1 MSDHGSRRAPD
12 AAAGTAAETA
22 YRVRRSQRARRLRLT
37 IDREGHAVVVLPP
50 WASLRQAAELVH
62 DHADW
67 LVRHTARARVES
79 ARLAERPALGEG
91 RILRVAGMPLRV
103 AAVDPGPSRPARG
116 RVDAEPG
123 AGQLIVRL
131 GADGRD
137 AAELLEAWLRGQAR
151 LALEAGVARHAP
163 AMAVTPRGISVR
175 DQRTRWGSASVAGRL
190 SFSWRLVLAPPE
202 VLDAVVV
209 HELAHLRVRDHSR
222 RFWELVLRHAPGAR
236 EARRWLRL
244 NARELHAALS

>member
-1 MSDHGSRRAPD
+1 MSDHASGQAHDS
-12 AAAGTAAETA
+12 AAGPA

-67 LVRHTARARVES
+67 LVRHTARARAEA

-91 RILRVAGMPLRV
+91 RILRVAGTPMRV
-103 AAVDPGPSRPARG
+103 AAVDPGSSRPARG
-116 RVDAEPG
+116 RVEAEPA

-131 GADGRD
+131 GVDGRD
-137 AAELLEAWLRGQAR
+137 TAELLEAWLRAQAR
-151 LALEAGVARHAP
+151 LAFEAGVARHAP
-163 AMAVTPRGISVR
+163 AMSVTPRAISVR
-175 DQRTRWGSASVAGRL
+175 DQRSRWGSASAAGRL

-209 HELAHLRVRDHSR
+209 HELAHLRIRDHSR
-222 RFWELVLRHAPGAR
+222 RFWELVLRHAPGAH

-244 NARELHAALS
+244 NARELHSALS